1 MPWHFKRK
9 RGVNDAV
16 AYTAAHSSTPRH
28 FPWLL
33 PFSLRWRDSLL
44 PINHLGK
51 RRAETAEK
59 PIEFDL
65 SFKGPKTAPFRSRG
79 RVGVPL
85 SAALHGSTEILPTQ
99 TANFFQIF
107 LRTAKC
113 ARLQNANGRKGIKK
127 CIYMI
132 IQFIFMGRNFP
143 GGGRAFFDMSMTVG
157 FCR

>member
-1 MPWHFKRK
+1 MSRHFR
-9 RGVNDAV
+9 RSWGVNDAV
-16 AYTAAHSSTPRH
+16 AYMTARDSTPRH

-79 RVGVPL
+79 QKSRVYSLGVNSYSHSSEYRPVL
-85 SAALHGSTEILPTQ
+85 CRLEKRGVNGEI
-99 TANFFQIF
+99 AGE
-107 LRTAKC
+107 RE
-113 ARLQNANGRKGIKK
+113 
-127 CIYMI
+127 
-132 IQFIFMGRNFP
+132 
-143 GGGRAFFDMSMTVG
+143 
-157 FCR
+157 